1 MVGSSAVEPLP
12 VLPLEILLEIL
23 PEILPEI
30 LLGHLLETLDLP
42 ARLVR
47 LEIPE
52 TLRPV
57 PVLEKIPYVI
67 APFS

>member
-1 MVGSSAVEPLP
+1 MGSSAVEPLP
-12 VLPLEILLEIL
+12 VLP

-30 LLGHLLETLDLP
+30 LLEILRGHLLETLDLP